1 MRQPSTRVAAAVAIT
16 ALSIALAEVS
26 IGSAP
31 LGLIF
36 PPLWILLVPIY
47 GAQVILL
54 VTLALRRSAR
64 PTLTALWSV
73 GVVMGLYE
81 FYITHVLWDSPWD
94 GGSNGL
100 LVEPAALLV
109 VAGFYHPFVSV
120 IAPLALT
127 ETLLTGGSRTWG
139 LLPGWI
145 SRPRGAW
152 PWVLLSIAGIVAG
165 GLNRGA
171 GPSTLVT
178 LPLTAL
184 ALWAVLTWAAR
195 APRVAEVTDA
205 LPRRKGLA
213 WAGILTAGVFA
224 PFVVGA
230 QLPQWQVSPARQAVA
245 LAFYAAMMWLAWR
258 NLRHTRTDA
267 DVDRRPGALPT
278 TQRGFVTRGAVFVG
292 ATWVGF
298 FLPGSEVAGVALVW
312 GGGAAV
318 AAIMLWLAIAGALRT
333 PRAARE
339 PRPADQPALV
349 A

>member
-1 MRQPSTRVAAAVAIT
+1 MRNPSTRVAAAVAIT

-36 PPLWILLVPIY
+36 PPMWILLVPIY

-54 VTLALRRSAR
+54 VTLALRRFAR
-64 PTLTALWSV
+64 PTLAALWSV

-94 GGSNGL
+94 GEPNAL
-100 LVEPAALLV
+100 LVEPAALFV

-127 ETLLTGGSRTWG
+127 EKLLTGQSRTWG

-152 PWVLLSIAGIVAG
+152 PWVLLVIAGIVAG
-165 GLNRGA
+165 GLNRPA
-171 GPSTLVT
+171 GPSILLT

-184 ALWAVLTWAAR
+184 ALWAILRWAAR
-195 APRVAEVTDA
+195 APRVANIAEA

-213 WAGILTAGVFA
+213 WAGIVTAAVFL

-230 QLPQWQVSPARQAVA
+230 QLPQWQVSPARQGVA
-245 LAFYAAMMWLAWR
+245 LAFYAAMVWLAWR

-267 DVDRRPGALPT
+267 DVQHRPGVLPT
-278 TQRGFVTRGAVFVG
+278 SQRGYVARGAVFVG
-292 ATWVGF
+292 AAWVGF

-312 GGGAAV
+312 GGGAVV
-318 AAIMLWLAIAGALRT
+318 AAIMLWLAVAAVLRT

-339 PRPADQPALV
+339 PRDVDQPALV